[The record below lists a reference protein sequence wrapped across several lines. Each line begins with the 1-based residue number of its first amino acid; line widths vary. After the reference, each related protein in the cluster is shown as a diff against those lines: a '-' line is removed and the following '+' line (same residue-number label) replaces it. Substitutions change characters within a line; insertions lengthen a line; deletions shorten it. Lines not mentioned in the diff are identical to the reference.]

1 MRGVTRAPAVLADA
15 CILVKSAAGYLA
27 EKLGR
32 SVILVSENLADL
44 PQALLTPL
52 NTVLMHPGTLLEWL
66 YNKSPKA
73 VATSLLKT
81 AADFRNPPI
90 PPVKLVWSIESRNQ
104 FYNPELA
111 KRLAKDWDVPY
122 TTCHAQLL

>member
-1 MRGVTRAPAVLADA
+1 MKDMDDIHVA
-15 CILVKSAAGYLA
+15 SAAGYLA
-27 EKLGR
+27 EKLVR
-32 SVILVSENLADL
+32 SVILVTENLADL

-122 TTCHAQLL
+122 TTCNARLL